1 MKNILQL
8 IIIIILIFNNHLI
21 AEENKVSQ
29 FISRQINDCINCDL
43 SNINFKHTDLSN
55 ANLSNAN
62 LKQTDLIS
70 ADFSN
75 ANISGTNMLLSYSKD
90 AKFNDVI
97 ITDDTKIDSC
107 FQNGFLDKVICQVS
121 RNLNPD
127 SPPFYGEMRGYH
139 RDDVL

>member
-1 MKNILQL
+1 MNFTSANL
-8 IIIIILIFNNHLI
+8 
-21 AEENKVSQ
+21 ENS
-29 FISRQINDCINCDL
+29 DL
-43 SNINFKHTDLSN
+43 SRAFLRGAILKDANLTNTNLLQAELAYTDLSN

-127 SPPFYGEMRGYH
+127 SPPFYGEMRNYH
-139 RDDVL
+139 RDDLF

>member
-1 MKNILQL
+1 MTTQGILSDEIYTTAGNGL
-8 IIIIILIFNNHLI
+8 IYNCELVSYANLTNTNLLQ
-21 AEENKVSQ
+21 AE
-29 FISRQINDCINCDL
+29 L
-43 SNINFKHTDLSN
+43 AYTDLSN

-97 ITDDTKIDSC
+97 IT
-107 FQNGFLDKVICQVS
+107 L
-121 RNLNPD
+121 
-127 SPPFYGEMRGYH
+127 EE
-139 RDDVL
+139 